1 MKCII
6 TYKKDTGDLFGCS
19 TWREGALKSVERS
32 FKNNPNIGVMESDFK
47 PDNLLDYKIA
57 EGAIVLRQDSEI
69 ALRKKEEQMEAVRIR
84 RNKLLL
90 DSDYTQLG
98 DVNKRK
104 SDWAT
109 YRQQLRDLPSKVTDP
124 FNVTWPTPPEG

>member
-1 MKCII
+1 
-6 TYKKDTGDLFGCS
+6 
-19 TWREGALKSVERS
+19 
-32 FKNNPNIGVMESDFK
+32 MESDFK
-47 PDNLLDYKIA
+47 PDNLLDYKVV